1 MKSKFLASLV
11 LASLVFASCDTTT
24 DSLGI
29 SITDKADNLTIKTDT
44 FIVTTRSLKANSV
57 LSRTT
62 TAYLGKVR
70 DPETGAYIT
79 GDCMIQFHNLENYEF
94 PKKENIRSL
103 SGGEVIADSVEIR
116 LFYDSFYGD
125 SLAPMKMSVHELDR
139 PLADGNYY
147 TDYDIEGMGYIRSNG
162 LSTELPYTL
171 KDLSIPKSTNKKSAY
186 RKNIRVNLNKP
197 YTDKEGNVYNNYGTY
212 IMRTYYRNPAYFKNA
227 YTFIQNVVPGF
238 YFKSKSGLNSMAYIS
253 ASQLNVY
260 FKYNYKDSVYTGIA
274 SFAGTEEVLQTTHFT
289 NDNHV
294 IDQLVADNTCSYLK
308 SPAGI
313 FTEMTLPVDDIVR
326 GHEND
331 SINLAKI
338 TLNRINNSTNNEYS
352 LDAPTTILMIPK
364 GQLRSFFESN
374 SLPDYKSSFLATYT
388 KSTNTY
394 TFNNIASMISYMDKH
409 RTGSDWNKV
418 VLIPVKASYTTV
430 STSTVLTSITHDMS
444 LTSTK
449 LVGGPGNPNSPIK
462 IGVIYSKFK

>member
-1 MKSKFLASLV
+1 
-11 LASLVFASCDTTT
+11 
-24 DSLGI
+24 
-29 SITDKADNLTIKTDT
+29 
-44 FIVTTRSLKANSV
+44 
-57 LSRTT
+57 
-62 TAYLGKVR
+62 
-70 DPETGAYIT
+70 
-79 GDCMIQFHNLENYEF
+79 
-94 PKKENIRSL
+94 
-103 SGGEVIADSVEIR
+103 
-116 LFYDSFYGD
+116 
-125 SLAPMKMSVHELDR
+125 
-139 PLADGNYY
+139 
-147 TDYDIEGMGYIRSNG
+147 MGYIRSNG

-171 KDLSIPKSTNKKSAY
+171 KDLSIPESTSKKSAY

-212 IMRTYYRNPAYFKNA
+212 IMRTYYRNPAHFKNA

-313 FTEMTLPVDDIVR
+313 FTEMTLPIDDIVR

-364 GQLRSFFESN
+364 GQLRTFFESN